1 MADRHNRDLDRQ
13 PAPLPKPLPVPTV
26 DAHAHIEIVTNAAL
40 DSAEVLQVLDDA
52 KSVGVDR
59 IVQVGYSA
67 EQSKWCVAAA
77 EHFDDRV
84 LAAVA
89 LHPNEAPVVPDLDAD
104 LKIIE
109 ELASHPRVRAIGETG
124 LDYFRTPPE
133 LRKRQQ
139 DSFKWHIELAK
150 KTKKALVIHDRDS
163 HDDVLSILLEVG
175 APEKTVFH
183 CFSGD
188 VEMAKTCIERGYI
201 LSFAGTMTFK
211 NAPALREAV
220 KLVPHDQLLVET
232 DSPFLCPMP
241 NRGALNTPAQ
251 IPNTLRVIADVRG
264 ISADYLAAAISELMA
279 DPARLEKYGKAGRLR
294 AQTHFGWDAVAA
306 QTISLYRSVIS

>member
-1 MADRHNRDLDRQ
+1 MADRHNRDIDRPLA
-13 PAPLPKPLPVPTV
+13 PAPKPLPIPTV
-26 DAHAHIEIVTNAAL
+26 DAHAHLEIVTDAAP
-40 DSAEVLQVLDDA
+40 DSDAVRKVLDDA
-52 KSVGVDR
+52 KAAGVDR

-77 EHFDDRV
+77 EHFSDSV

-89 LHPNEAPVVPDLDAD
+89 LHPNEAPIVADMDAD

-109 ELASHPRVRAIGETG
+109 ELAAHPRVRAIGETG

-188 VEMAKTCIERGYI
+188 VAMAKICIDRGYI
-201 LSFAGTMTFK
+201 LSFTGTLTFK

-220 KLVPHDQLLVET
+220 KLVPYQQLLVET
-232 DSPFLCPMP
+232 DSPFLAPMP

-251 IPNTLRVIADVRG
+251 IANIVRAMAEERNESVTTLAQALSDNAERIFG
-264 ISADYLAAAISELMA
+264 SFAAGSTL
-279 DPARLEKYGKAGRLR
+279 
-294 AQTHFGWDAVAA
+294 
-306 QTISLYRSVIS
+306 